1 MSTISKS
8 SMLGMF
14 GNILTFCVLV
24 INALTSCLY
33 NVYSNKKTAKEV
45 WESLDR
51 NYKTE
56 DVGTKKFFMGHFL
69 DYKW

>member
-14 GNILTFCVLV
+14 GNILTFYALV
-24 INALTSCLY
+24 INALTSSLY
-33 NVYSNKKTAKEV
+33 DVYSNKKTTKEL
-45 WESLDR
+45 WESLDLK
-51 NYKTE
+51 YKTE
-56 DVGTKKFFMGHFL
+56 DVGAKKFVMGHFL